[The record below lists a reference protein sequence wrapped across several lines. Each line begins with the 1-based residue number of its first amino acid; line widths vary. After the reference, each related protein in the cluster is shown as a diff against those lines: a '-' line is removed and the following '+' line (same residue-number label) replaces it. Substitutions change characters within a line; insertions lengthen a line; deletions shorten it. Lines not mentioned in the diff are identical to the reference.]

1 MIVALNGV
9 AMISQISICL
19 LFLFIS
25 GSLAH
30 AQTNSGFYT
39 GGKINVVIGLGAGG
53 AYDVHARLLSR
64 HMGKHIEGNPVLVA
78 QNMTGAGGL
87 VMANWLY
94 NVAPKD
100 GSTFGAV
107 ANTMPAL
114 QVVGGK
120 GVQFDARKFSW
131 LGAVTPSIQTIGA
144 WRERGVLTIE
154 EAQKTEVVVAASS
167 PGAIAY
173 AFPKLLNEFIGTRFK
188 IITGYQGVT
197 QMSLA
202 MERREVDA
210 HANTWSGWKTS
221 NREWLEQGK
230 IVILAQINP
239 KAVDLPGVPAVED
252 MVKGEDERK
261 IVNFVVSG
269 NRLGRP
275 FATPP
280 GVPADRVAILRSAF
294 AATMNDPEF
303 LQDAN
308 RLNVDVAPVL
318 GVDIQR
324 FVDITTSI
332 DLRLA
337 ERAKPFLAD

>member
-1 MIVALNGV
+1 MSFLNHLPRLARLALVGC
-9 AMISQISICL
+9 ALAQIP
-19 LFLFIS
+19 
-25 GSLAH
+25 SLAH
-30 AQTNSGFYT
+30 GQSTANFYA
-39 GGKINVVIGLGAGG
+39 GAKINVVIGLGSGG
-53 AYDVHARLLSR
+53 AYDIHARLLAR
-64 HMGKHIEGNPVLVA
+64 HMGKHIEGSPVLVP

-94 NVAPKD
+94 NIAPKD
-100 GSTFGAV
+100 GATFGTL

-114 QVVGGK
+114 QVVGGA

-131 LGAVTPSIQTIGA
+131 LGAITPSIQTIGI
-144 WRERGVLTIE
+144 WHERGLKTIA
-154 EAQKTEVVVAASS
+154 EAQQQEVVVAASS

-173 AFPKLLNEFIGTRFK
+173 AFPKLLNEFIGTKFK

-221 NREWLEQGK
+221 NREWIESGK
-230 IVILAQINP
+230 VVILAQIQP
-239 KAVDLPGVPAVED
+239 KASDLPGVPAVED

-280 GVPADRVAILRSAF
+280 GVPAERVAILRKAF
-294 AATMNDPEF
+294 AATMEDAEF
-303 LQDAN
+303 IQDAAK
-308 RLNVDVAPVL
+308 LNVDVAPVT
-318 GVDIQR
+318 GVDIQNL
-324 FVDITTSI
+324 VETTASI
-332 DLRLA
+332 NAALA

>member
-1 MIVALNGV
+1 VTSFLKTIPRPMRLVM
-9 AMISQISICL
+9 AMFFMAHPMSR
-19 LFLFIS
+19 
-25 GSLAH
+25 AH
-30 AQTNSGFYT
+30 AQTAANFYA
-39 GGKINVVIGLGAGG
+39 GGKINVVIGLGSGG
-53 AYDVHARLLSR
+53 AYDIHARLLAR
-64 HMGKHIEGNPVLVA
+64 HMGKHIEGNPVLIP

-100 GSTFGAV
+100 GGTIGTL

-114 QVVGGK
+114 QVVGGA

-131 LGAVTPSIQTIGA
+131 LGAITPSIQTIGI
-144 WRERGVLTIE
+144 WRDRGIKTIT
-154 EAQKTEVVVAASS
+154 EAQTQEVVVAASS

-173 AFPKLLNEFIGTRFK
+173 AFPKLLNEFIGTKFK

-221 NREWLEQGK
+221 NREWIDTGK
-230 IVILAQINP
+230 IVILAQIQP
-239 KAVDLPGVPAVED
+239 TAPDLPGVPAVED
-252 MVKGEDERK
+252 MVKGDDERK

-280 GVPADRVAILRSAF
+280 GVPADRVAILRRAF
-294 AATMNDPEF
+294 AATMKDSEF
-303 LQDAN
+303 MQDAAK
-308 RLNVDVAPVL
+308 LNVEVAPVSGL
-318 GVDIQR
+318 DIQNL
-324 FVDITTSI
+324 VETTASI
-332 DLRLA
+332 NASLA

>member
-1 MIVALNGV
+1 MSFLNHLSRQLRLALV
-9 AMISQISICL
+9 SCALTQIP
-19 LFLFIS
+19 
-25 GSLAH
+25 SLAH
-30 AQTNSGFYT
+30 GQTAANFYT
-39 GGKINVVIGLGAGG
+39 GAKINVVIGLGSGG
-53 AYDVHARLLSR
+53 AYDIHARLLAR
-64 HMGKHIEGNPVLVA
+64 HMGKHIEGNPVLVP

-94 NVAPKD
+94 NIAPKD
-100 GSTFGAV
+100 GATFGTL

-114 QVVGGK
+114 QVVGGA

-131 LGAVTPSIQTIGA
+131 LGAITPSIQTIGI
-144 WRERGVLTIE
+144 WHERGLKTIA
-154 EAQKTEVVVAASS
+154 EAQKQEVVVAASS

-173 AFPKLLNEFIGTRFK
+173 AFPKLLNEFIGTKFK

-221 NREWLEQGK
+221 NREWIESGK
-230 IVILAQINP
+230 VVILAQIQP
-239 KAVDLPGVPAVED
+239 KASDLPGVPAVED
-252 MVKGEDERK
+252 MVTGEDERK

-280 GVPADRVAILRSAF
+280 GVPAERVAILRKAF
-294 AATMNDPEF
+294 AATMEDAEF
-303 LQDAN
+303 IQDAAK
-308 RLNVDVAPVL
+308 LNVDVAPVA
-318 GVDIQR
+318 GADIQNL
-324 FVDITTSI
+324 VETTASI
-332 DLRLA
+332 NATLA

>member
-1 MIVALNGV
+1 MTSIFKTFPQFRRLIP
-9 AMISQISICL
+9 AMLIIGWPIS
-19 LFLFIS
+19 F
-25 GSLAH
+25 AE
-30 AQTNSGFYT
+30 AQTGGNFYS

-53 AYDVHARLLSR
+53 AYDVHARLLAR
-64 HMGKHIEGNPVLVA
+64 HMGKHIEGNPVLVP

-94 NVAPKD
+94 NIAPKD
-100 GSTFGAV
+100 GGTIGTL

-114 QVVGGK
+114 QVVGGA

-131 LGAVTPSIQTIGA
+131 LGAITPSIQTIGI
-144 WRERGVLTIE
+144 WRERGIKTIS
-154 EAQKTEVVVAASS
+154 EAQTQEVVVAASS

-173 AFPKLLNEFIGTRFK
+173 AFPKLLNEFIGTKFK

-221 NREWLEQGK
+221 NREWIDTGK
-230 IVILAQINP
+230 IVILAQIQP
-239 KAVDLPGVPAVED
+239 TAPDLPGVPAVED

-280 GVPADRVAILRSAF
+280 GVPADRIAILRNAF
-294 AATMNDPEF
+294 AATMTDTDF
-303 LQDAN
+303 MQDAAK
-308 RLNVDVAPVL
+308 LNVDVAPVL
-318 GVDIQR
+318 GVDIQNL
-324 FVDITTSI
+324 VEKTASI
-332 DLRLA
+332 DPSLA

>member
-1 MIVALNGV
+1 MGCSSIIFKRLLLAFLTTAL
-9 AMISQISICL
+9 ASPA
-19 LFLFIS
+19 
-25 GSLAH
+25 AH
-30 AQTNSGFYT
+30 AQQSQNFYA
-39 GGKINVVIGLGAGG
+39 GSKINVVIGLGSGG
-53 AYDVHARLLSR
+53 AYDVHARLLAR
-64 HMGKHIEGNPVLVA
+64 HMGKHIEGNPVLVP

-114 QVVGGK
+114 QVVGGN
-120 GVQFDARKFSW
+120 GVQFDARRFFW

-144 WRERGVLTIE
+144 WRERGVLTLE
-154 EAQKTEVVVAASS
+154 EARKTELVVAASS

-173 AFPKLLNEFIGTRFK
+173 AFPKLLNEFVGTRFK

-202 MERREVDA
+202 VERREVDA

-221 NREWLEQGK
+221 NREWLDQGK
-230 IVILAQINP
+230 IVILAQILP
-239 KAVDLPGVPAVED
+239 KAIDLPNVPAVED
-252 MVKGEDERK
+252 MVTGEDERK

-269 NRLGRP
+269 NRIGRP

-280 GVPADRVAILRSAF
+280 GVPADRVATLRKAF
-294 AATMNDPEF
+294 AATMADAEF
-303 LQDAN
+303 QQDAS
-308 RLNVDVAPVL
+308 RLNVDVAPVR
-318 GVDIQR
+318 GEDIQAL
-324 FVDITTSI
+324 VETTTSI
-332 DLRLA
+332 DPRLT